1 MNVPIVKIGNSR
13 GIRIPK
19 NLLDR
24 YELGKTVELEL
35 KDDCIVLK
43 PTSSVRQDWGAAFKE
58 MAAQEDDML
67 VMPDLFPEDEAL
79 LDELIGDDVIE
90 I

>member
-24 YELGKTVELEL
+24 YELGQTVELEL

-43 PTSSVRQDWGAAFKE
+43 PGLGIREGWGTAFQK

-67 VMPDLFPEDEAL
+67 VMPDLFPEEEEL

>member
-1 MNVPIVKIGNSR
+1 MNIPIVKIGNSR

-19 NLLDR
+19 KVLDR
-24 YELGKTVELEL
+24 YHLGENVEMEF

-43 PTSSVRQDWGAAFKE
+43 PSPDVRVGWGDAFME
-58 MAAQEDDML
+58 MAAQEDDQL
-67 VMPDLFPEDEAL
+67 VMPDVFPEDEEL
-79 LDELIGDDVIE
+79 LDELIGDDLIE

>member
-19 NLLDR
+19 KVLDR
-24 YELGKTVELEL
+24 YHLGENVEMEF

-43 PTSSVRQDWGAAFKE
+43 PSLDVRIGWGDAFME
-58 MAAQEDDML
+58 MAAQEDDQL
-67 VMPDLFPEDEAL
+67 VMPDLFPEDEEL
-79 LDELIGDDVIE
+79 LDELIGDELIE